1 MKNFM
6 PHDLIGWLTVLTS
19 VSGAVWVVIKFTFVK
34 SFDMLNET
42 MKELKNTIGS
52 VDQRIDN
59 LDLRTS
65 ILEDWRAYHD
75 KKGASIGTFD
85 IMHSDS
91 DYVSQAT
98 LSVGLNWDD
107 VTNNDNWHWVS
118 GSVVYYI

>member
-1 MKNFM
+1 M

-19 VSGAVWVVIKFTFVK
+19 ISGAVWVVIKLTFVK

-59 LDLRTS
+59 LDRRTS

-75 KKGASIGTFD
+75 KKGD
-85 IMHSDS
+85 
-91 DYVSQAT
+91 
-98 LSVGLNWDD
+98 
-107 VTNNDNWHWVS
+107 
-118 GSVVYYI
+118 

>member
-59 LDLRTS
+59 LDRRTS

-75 KKGASIGTFD
+75 KKGD
-85 IMHSDS
+85 
-91 DYVSQAT
+91 
-98 LSVGLNWDD
+98 
-107 VTNNDNWHWVS
+107 
-118 GSVVYYI
+118 